1 MWAESISIW
10 LREFRI
16 SSNMRL
22 VMKFGGTAV
31 DSPDKIRHIAQL
43 VKSHK
48 RGNDIICVV
57 SAVRGMTDGLL
68 SMADS
73 VKRGDKASIDEFV
86 KKSAKTHLDIADG
99 AIADEKLKS
108 DATATV
114 KKIISELED
123 VLGGI
128 VLLGE
133 VTPKSLDYLMSFGER
148 LSTPIVSFALQDIG
162 LKSEHL
168 AGKEAGILTDGN
180 FGEARPLMDTTKLR
194 VSHKIE
200 PLLSQQDIVPVVT
213 GFIGADQHGN
223 TTTIG
228 RGGSDYTATIIAASI
243 GADEVWLWSDVDGL
257 MTADPKIVKDA
268 QVLREVSF
276 AEAME
281 MALFGAKYM
290 HPRALEP
297 VVDTKIPIR
306 IRNTFNVKHTGT
318 VITQNPSKESQKIVK
333 SVSAIRHTA
342 LIDVSGGGMVGA
354 PGTAA
359 RIFDTLA
366 KNRVN
371 IMMISQSPSE
381 SSISMVVRKSDLD
394 KATTTLELNL
404 LGKVI
409 KQVNVNDD
417 VAVLAVVGSGMR
429 GIKGVAAK
437 VFGAVAKHGVNVIMI
452 AQGSSELNL
461 AFVVNDRDCEQAVR
475 ALHDEFGLGKAGKG

>member
-1 MWAESISIW
+1 
-10 LREFRI
+10 
-16 SSNMRL
+16 MRL

-31 DSPDKIRHIAQL
+31 DSPDKVRHVAQL
-43 VKSHK
+43 VKSYRK
-48 RGNDIICVV
+48 DNEIVCVV

-68 SMADS
+68 SIADS
-73 VKRGDKASIDEFV
+73 VKRGDKTSIDEFV
-86 KKSAKTHLDIADG
+86 KKSAKIHTDIIDN
-99 AIADEKLKS
+99 AISDKKLKGE
-108 DATATV
+108 ANAII

-162 LKSEHL
+162 IKSDHFT
-168 AGKEAGILTDGN
+168 GKEAGILTDGN

-194 VSHKIE
+194 VSHKLE
-200 PLLSQQDIVPVVT
+200 PMLKNSVPVVT
-213 GFIGADQHGN
+213 GFIGADQYGN
-223 TTTIG
+223 ITTIG

-243 GADEVWLWSDVDGL
+243 GAEEVWLWSDVDGL
-257 MTADPKIVKDA
+257 MTADPKIAKDA

-297 VVDTKIPIR
+297 VIETKIPIR

-359 RIFDTLA
+359 KIFDTLA

-381 SSISMVVRKSDLD
+381 SSISMVVRKTDLD
-394 KATTTLELNL
+394 KATTTLELSL

-409 KQVNVNDD
+409 KQINVNDD
-417 VAVLAVVGSGMR
+417 VAVIAVVGSGMR

-437 VFGAVAKHGVNVIMI
+437 VFGAVAKRGVNVIMI

-461 AFVVNDRDCEQAVR
+461 AFVVNDSDCDQAVR
-475 ALHDEFGLGKAGKG
+475 ALHDEFELARAAGKG

>member
-1 MWAESISIW
+1 
-10 LREFRI
+10 
-16 SSNMRL
+16 MRL

-31 DSPDKIRHIAQL
+31 DSPDKVRHVAQL
-43 VKSHK
+43 VKSHSK
-48 RGNDIICVV
+48 GNRIVCVI

-68 SMADS
+68 AIADS
-73 VKRGDKASIDEFV
+73 VRRGDKQSIEEFV
-86 KKSAKTHLDIADG
+86 RKSSKIHLDIVNG
-99 AIADEKLKS
+99 AISERKLREE
-108 DATATV
+108 AEAAV
-114 KKIISELED
+114 KKIMKELEE

-133 VTPKSLDYLMSFGER
+133 VTPKSLDYLLSFGER
-148 LSTPIVSFALQDIG
+148 LSTPIVSFALRDIG
-162 LKSEHL
+162 IKSDHL
-168 AGKEAGILTDGN
+168 TGKEAGILTDSN

-194 VSHKIE
+194 VNHKLE
-200 PLLSQQDIVPVVT
+200 PMLSENMVPVIT
-213 GFIGADQHGN
+213 GFIGSDQYGN

-243 GADEVWLWSDVDGL
+243 VAGEVWLWSDVDGL
-257 MTADPKIVKDA
+257 MTADPKIVTEA
-268 QVLREVSF
+268 QVLKEVSF

-297 VVDTKIPIR
+297 VIETKIPIR
-306 IRNTFNVKHTGT
+306 IRNTFNLNHAGT
-318 VITQNPSKESQKIVK
+318 VITQSPSKESQKIVK

-359 RIFDTLA
+359 KIFDTLA

-381 SSISMVVRKSDLD
+381 SSISMVVRKTDLD
-394 KATTTLELNL
+394 RATTTLELNL

-417 VAVLAVVGSGMR
+417 VAVIAVVGSGMR

-437 VFGAVAKHGVNVIMI
+437 VFGAVASHGVNVIMI
-452 AQGSSELNL
+452 TQGSSELNL
-461 AFVVNDRDCEQAVR
+461 AFVVNDRDCDQAVR
-475 ALHDEFGLGKAGKG
+475 ALHEEFGLSKSR